1 MIPDAAMRAHAGGRD
16 AASANVRSH
25 TPSGIVTRVFSV
37 PQEVTMPAV
46 QYGSGRVFDEPYDQL
61 VPRVR
66 AALKAEGFGV
76 ITEIDVQQ
84 TMKEKLGIDGRP
96 HVILGACNPKFAH
109 EALAVEDDLGLL
121 LPCNVV
127 VYEKGEGSRVA
138 VINAGA
144 MMGFVGNDGLAAI
157 AAEVQARLDRV
168 LASL

>member
-1 MIPDAAMRAHAGGRD
+1 MQAVEYGFGRD
-16 AASANVRSH
+16 LDQ
-25 TPSGIVTRVFSV
+25 PFD
-37 PQEVTMPAV
+37 EV
-46 QYGSGRVFDEPYDQL
+46 QGRVRE
-61 VPRVR
+61 
-66 AALKAEGFGV
+66 ALKTEGFGV
-76 ITEIDVQQ
+76 ITEIDVQK
-84 TMKEKLGIDGRP
+84 TMKEKLGLDGRP
-96 HVILGACNPKFAH
+96 HVILGACNPQFAH

-144 MMGFVGNDGLAAI
+144 MMGIVGNDRLATI